1 MIRIGIV
8 GCGGRMGRKLMQQ
21 VLETDGATLAGG
33 TERPG
38 SDLVGQDVATLVG
51 AQPVGAAVTDNPAA
65 LFATADAVIDFTTPA
80 VTVENAALAARTNT
94 ILVVGTTGLD
104 TAALDR
110 LTEAAKETRIVQAP
124 NMSVGVNLLFALTRR
139 VAETLGVE
147 YDIEIVEHH
156 HRHKVDAPSGTA
168 LGLGRAAA
176 EGRGVDLDAVADRA
190 RDGHTGARE
199 DGHIGFAVLR
209 GGDVVGDHT
218 VMFAGPGE
226 RIELTH
232 KASDRVIYARGA
244 VRAALWAAA
253 KPNGLYS
260 MTDVLG
266 L

>member
-1 MIRIGIV
+1 MRIGIV
-8 GCGGRMGRKLMQQ
+8 GCGGRMGRTLVQQ
-21 VLETDGATLAGG
+21 VLETDGGALAGG

-51 AQPVGAAVTDNPAA
+51 APPAGAAVTDDPST

-104 TAALDR
+104 AGALAR
-110 LTEAAKETRIVQAP
+110 LAEAAKKTRIVQAP

-139 VAETLGVE
+139 VAATLGVE

-226 RIELTH
+226 RVELTH

-244 VRAALWAAA
+244 VRAALWAAD